1 MYLFYF
7 RERRRLRHQRRKL
20 KERLVKNRSIDDEAG
35 EIVRQEHLFQ
45 LKAIK
50 SRAHLEQV
58 DKGEM
63 EEGDLEGMQSEY

>member
-1 MYLFYF
+1 M
-7 RERRRLRHQRRKL
+7 
-20 KERLVKNRSIDDEAG
+20 KNRSIDDEAG